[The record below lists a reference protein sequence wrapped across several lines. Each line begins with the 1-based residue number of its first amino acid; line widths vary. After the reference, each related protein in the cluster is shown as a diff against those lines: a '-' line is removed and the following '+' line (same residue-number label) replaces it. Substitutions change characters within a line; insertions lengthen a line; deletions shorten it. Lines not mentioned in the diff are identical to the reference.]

1 MLMYIEEHVV
11 NNIIQRGVEEARS
24 AVRRLRQY
32 LQDQEYLREPAG
44 RKLELFDP
52 SLQEDFADA

>member
-1 MLMYIEEHVV
+1 MYIEQHVV
-11 NNIIQRGVEEARS
+11 NYIIDKGMEDARS

-44 RKLELFDP
+44 RRLGDFDP
-52 SLQEDFADA
+52 SLQEEV